1 MEQVEDFIGQAEED
15 FWKVLAQEKKD
26 IQAKEDKHKN
36 QPTTIPEEGEETKD
50 EEHET
55 AMTVVEQS

>member
-1 MEQVEDFIGQAEED
+1 MKKDEDFIGQAEED

-26 IQAKEDKHKN
+26 IQAKEDNCKN
-36 QPTTIPEEGEETKD
+36 QPTTIPEEGEEKKD

-55 AMTVVEQS
+55 TMTVVKQT